1 MADEKLQL
9 WVQVKL
15 YLEANGKTWEN
26 EYEKLD
32 NIQLRDLGDGNTFI
46 NRWDVDGLA
55 QPTNDQLA
63 AVATQAQKDS
73 NNIVAVKKRK
83 QEYPELGDIIDA
95 LFKKEAGDSTE
106 WDALVTARAAT
117 KTKYAK
123 E

>member
-26 EYEKLD
+26 EFETLN
-32 NIQLRDLGDGNTFI
+32 NIQLRDLGDGTAFI

-55 QPTNDQLA
+55 KPTNDQLA
-63 AVATQAQKDS
+63 ALATQAQKDS

-106 WDALVTARAAT
+106 WDALATKRAAT
-117 KTKYAK
+117 KTKHAK